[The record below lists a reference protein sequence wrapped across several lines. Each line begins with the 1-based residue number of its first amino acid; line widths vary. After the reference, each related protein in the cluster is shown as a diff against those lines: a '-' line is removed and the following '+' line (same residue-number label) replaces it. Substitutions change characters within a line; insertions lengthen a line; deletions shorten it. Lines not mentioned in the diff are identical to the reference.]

1 MYLNYPF
8 FLMLVV
14 FCLKVYQK
22 SHQSFFTGKN
32 FGTANFK
39 LGPGDINLGTG
50 DLNLGTGDIN
60 VGTADFNLGTHDLN

>member
-32 FGTANFK
+32 FGTANLK

-50 DLNLGTGDIN
+50 DLNLGT
-60 VGTADFNLGTHDLN
+60 AW